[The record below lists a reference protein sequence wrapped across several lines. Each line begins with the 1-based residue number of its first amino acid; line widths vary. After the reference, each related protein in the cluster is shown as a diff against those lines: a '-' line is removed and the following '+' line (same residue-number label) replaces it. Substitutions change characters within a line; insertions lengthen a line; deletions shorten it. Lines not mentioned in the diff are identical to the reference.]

1 MNQTAAPPT
10 PCRKA
15 DYLLLILLSVAIYA
29 RTLGHEFQMSWDD
42 NWYIVYNESIQGFS
56 WKNIKTIFSSI
67 YQANYAPLQ
76 MLSYMLDYSL
86 WGLNPGGFAITNIIF
101 HTLNGLLLYR
111 LLHSL
116 HGERLLALVA
126 AAFFMV
132 HPLQVESVAWIS
144 CRKNVLSLFF
154 FLLSWE
160 AYRHY
165 RLAETGR
172 GTVAYVASLLAFL
185 LSLMAKSTTLILPV
199 ILVLYDFCFPEAGR
213 RLRLKDKIPYS
224 VAALVFALLSMYVQ
238 QHDFQGGIREPYHGG
253 SPLATFYTML
263 PVFCL
268 YLWRLVWPAG
278 LSAIYDPPVHTA
290 PDGVVIAAGLFLVA
304 MAWGGYRLFKYDRRL
319 GFWLLFFWIGLLPFA
334 QIVPILWLITD
345 RYINISIIG
354 AAVLA
359 GAAAVWLRNR
369 LGASSARIL
378 YLLLIFWLGAL
389 STTSFQRV
397 GIWRDSLTLWSDTVA
412 KVPASIRVWEHYAE
426 ALRSSGLIDKARQ
439 AYERIL
445 ASEPTNT
452 GMLAGLGNLYTETGE
467 LDKGLVLLKKLLE
480 IKPDYVIGW
489 ASLGT
494 NYMKRGNYAEAE
506 KAYTRAQALQ
516 PEAWQVM
523 MLLGDLA
530 LAQGHLDRARVHY
543 NQVEAKGYNNPKNAY
558 QLACVEAQVGHRD
571 AALVWLE
578 KAFQR
583 GFSDYDKLHQ
593 DPHLSPLWQDPRFNY
608 LIDRH
613 APLGG

>member
-29 RTLGHEFQMSWDD
+29 RSLGHEFQMSWDD

-56 WKNIKTIFSSI
+56 WQNIKTIFSSI

-86 WGLNPGGFAITNIIF
+86 WGLNPGGFALTNIIF

-116 HGERLLALVA
+116 HSERLLALVA
-126 AAFFMV
+126 ATFFLV

-160 AYRHY
+160 AYRRY
-165 RLAETGR
+165 RQAETGR
-172 GTVAYVASLLAFL
+172 GIGAYTASLLAFL
-185 LSLMAKSTTLILPV
+185 LSLMAKSTTLVLPL
-199 ILVLYDFCFPEAGR
+199 ILVLYDYCFPEGGQ
-213 RLRLKDKIPYS
+213 RLRLKNKLPYA
-224 VAALVFALLSMYVQ
+224 VATLVFALLSMHVQ

-253 SPLATFYTML
+253 SPLATLYTML

-268 YLWRLVWPAG
+268 YLWRLVWPGG
-278 LSAIYDPPVHTA
+278 LSAIYAPPVHTA
-290 PDGVVIAAGLFLVA
+290 PDGVVIAAGLFLAA
-304 MAWGGYRLFKYDRRL
+304 MAWGGYWLFRRDRRL
-319 GFWLLFFWIGLLPFA
+319 GFWFLFFWIGLLPFA

-345 RYINISIIG
+345 RYMNVSIIG
-354 AAVLA
+354 AAALT

-378 YLLLIFWLGAL
+378 YLLLVFWIGAL
-389 STTSFQRV
+389 SIASFQRV
-397 GIWRDSLTLWSDTVA
+397 GIWRNSLTLWSDAAA
-412 KVPASIRVWEHYAE
+412 KTPTSARVWGHYGE
-426 ALRSSGLIDKARQ
+426 ALVVSGQVDASLQ
-439 AYERIL
+439 AYERGLDLDSANIIVL
-445 ASEPTNT
+445 D
-452 GMLAGLGNLYTETGE
+452 GLGRLYNLTGK
-467 LDKGLVLLKKLLE
+467 LDKGLIVLNKLLKQR
-480 IKPDYVIGW
+480 PDYVTGW

-494 NYMKRGNYAEAE
+494 NYMKRGNYGEAE
-506 KAYTRAQALQ
+506 KAYNRAQALQ

-530 LAQGHLDRARVHY
+530 LAQGQLDRARSHY
-543 NQVEAKGYNNPKNAY
+543 NQVEARGYSNPQNAY
-558 QLACVEAQVGHRD
+558 QLACVEAQSGHRD

-578 KAFQR
+578 KALQR
-583 GFSDYDKLHQ
+583 GFNDYGRLQQ
-593 DPHLSPLWQDPRFNY
+593 DPHLSPLWQDPRFNF
-608 LIDRH
+608 LLERH
-613 APLGG
+613 TP